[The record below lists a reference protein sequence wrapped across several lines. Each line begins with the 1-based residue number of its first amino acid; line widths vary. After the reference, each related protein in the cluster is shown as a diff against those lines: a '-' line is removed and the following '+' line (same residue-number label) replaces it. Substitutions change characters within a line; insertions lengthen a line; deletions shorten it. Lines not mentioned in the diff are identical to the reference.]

1 MAEVPATKKAEPVK
15 VEAAPDDAAAAAER
29 LLPAIYNELR
39 ALAASYMSRRR
50 PGETLQ
56 PTALV
61 HEAYLRL
68 AEGHSIDVR
77 SRTHF
82 FAMAAQAMRWVL
94 ADHARQRGADKRG
107 GEWHRITLNEAIT
120 PGGGDRELD
129 TVTLLDLLETLS
141 KRDARAAR
149 IVELRFLAG
158 LSIAETAEALNLS
171 EGTIKNEWRWVRA
184 WLIEQLAPRQG
195 AAGEA
200 CGGGDQEPC
209 P

>member
-1 MAEVPATKKAEPVK
+1 MTDKRATEKSAPVK
-15 VEAAPDDAAAAAER
+15 VEAVADDAAQAAER
-29 LLPAIYNELR
+29 VLPAIYNELR
-39 ALAASYMSRRR
+39 ALAARYMSRRR

-68 AEGHSIDVR
+68 AEGHSVDVR

-107 GEWHRITLNEAIT
+107 GGWHRVTLNEAIT
-120 PGGGDRELD
+120 PGGSDRELD
-129 TVTLLDLLETLS
+129 TTTLLDLLDTLS

-158 LSIAETAEALNLS
+158 LSIAETAEALSLS

-184 WLIEQLAPRQG
+184 WLIEQLAPG
-195 AAGEA
+195 D
-200 CGGGDQEPC
+200 GGGGGGEEPG

>member
-1 MAEVPATKKAEPVK
+1 MAHTRSTKKPRPVE
-15 VEAAPDDAAAAAER
+15 VATPCADPADAADAAER
-29 LLPAIYNELR
+29 VLPAIYDELR
-39 ALAASYMSRRR
+39 SLAGSYMARRR
-50 PGETLQ
+50 RDQTLQ

-68 AEGHSIDVR
+68 AEGHKVDVK

-107 GEWHRITLNEAIT
+107 GGWHRVTLNESLT
-120 PGGGDRELD
+120 PDKAHAELD
-129 TVTLLDLLETLS
+129 TTTLLDLLDALS
-141 KRDARAAR
+141 SKDERAAR

-158 LSIAETAEALNLS
+158 LSIAETAQAMNLS

-184 WLIEQLAPRQG
+184 WLIEQLA
-195 AAGEA
+195 AEKSS
-200 CGGGDQEPC
+200 
-209 P
+209 